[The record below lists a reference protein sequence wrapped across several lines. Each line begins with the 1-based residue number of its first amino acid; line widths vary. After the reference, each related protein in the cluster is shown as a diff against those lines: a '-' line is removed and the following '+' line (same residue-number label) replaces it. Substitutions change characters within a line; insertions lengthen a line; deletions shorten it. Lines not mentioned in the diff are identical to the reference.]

1 MKGHSVIIVEG
12 MPSRALLEHTGP
24 ELRASCRLSNL
35 NFCASDTKDVDQT
48 PLFIIKKTGE
58 SVDNVEGKI
67 DFDGDGRKQS
77 SLTIS
82 DLKLNDSAV
91 YFCAASRH
99 SAADSPKEMDI
110 IIVKQNLLPLLVSL
124 MWTSGFADGSDV
136 TQPST
141 VWKNRGENA
150 TIECSHTK
158 GNFYFQMYWYRQ
170 LPGEAMKLIVF
181 TTTGMSEH
189 DFGDFGKDK
198 FSATKPDAHTGT
210 FTVKNLVPED
220 RGLYFCAVS
229 GTGIKPAYF
238 GRGTKL
244 TVLESGRDP
253 TPPTVKVLPPSQK
266 ECRNKKDRK
275 RKKTLVCVATGFYPD
290 HVKVSWTINGVGKPE
305 GVATDSAAV
314 REGQFYRIT
323 SRLRVPADE
332 WFKPDNKFTCNVKF
346 FDGTTS
352 TDHAESINGETGG
365 GMSREKYLRI
375 TQSAKLSYGVF
386 IVKSCIYGAF
396 VSFLVWK
403 LQSSAGKQKK

>member
-1 MKGHSVIIVEG
+1 MHTRGEQADSTWKGPRS
-12 MPSRALLEHTGP
+12 ALPVVVLQSG
-24 ELRASCRLSNL
+24 
-35 NFCASDTKDVDQT
+35 DQT
-48 PLFIIKKTGE
+48 SPPGATVTLECRMGE
-58 SVDNVEGKI
+58 GI
-67 DFDGDGRKQS
+67 DMS
-77 SLTIS
+77 SYTML
-82 DLKLNDSAV
+82 
-91 YFCAASRH
+91 
-99 SAADSPKEMDI
+99 
-110 IIVKQNLLPLLVSL
+110 
-124 MWTSGFADGSDV
+124 
-136 TQPST
+136 
-141 VWKNRGENA
+141 
-150 TIECSHTK
+150 
-158 GNFYFQMYWYRQ
+158 WYRQ
-170 LPGEAMKLIVF
+170 NHHRAQVEFLIK
-181 TTTGMSEH
+181 EH
-189 DFGDFGKDK
+189 EKTVGRFH
-198 FSATKPDAHTGT
+198 SSIEATKNSFSLQITELFVNDSSTYYCATVTVMQPDQALIQIT
-210 FTVKNLVPED
+210 
-220 RGLYFCAVS
+220 GLYISLTVS
-229 GTGIKPAYF
+229 VKEHKDSLQLSALKLQQFFMQLFISVNNFEPAYF

-352 TDHAESINGETGG
+352 TDHAESINGETDVSGG